1 MGLYAEVRQIMSES
15 TVKILLI
22 EDNLAEARLLDEV
35 LKGFGLDRFQLTW
48 VKRLGEGLTKLEE
61 EDFDVILLDL
71 TLPDSQGLASLPPL
85 MAQAPTVPIVVL
97 TNTNDD
103 ALAIEAVRCGAQD
116 FLVKRLV
123 NVDVLVRS
131 LQYAI
136 ERKRAA
142 VALREANQALEM
154 QVQERTAELKKAQEL
169 NQLKSEFV
177 SMLSHDFRNP
187 LTTILASAGLLQDG
201 NGKLSEERKRA
212 ICQRIRAASYNMAHL
227 LDEVLLIGRA
237 DSGKLECQPTLLD
250 LESFCRQLLEEL
262 QLGADQ
268 KNLSLG
274 FVSQDRLA
282 KVALDDRLLRHIL
295 LNLLTNAMKYSPE
308 GGMVRLELKMHQS
321 AVTFRVEDRGIG
333 ISEEELDKI
342 FNPFYR
348 ARNVGRISG
357 NGLGLAMVKRCVE
370 AHRGEIE
377 VESEEGA
384 GTTFTVVLPTL
395 M

>member
-1 MGLYAEVRQIMSES
+1 MSES

-35 LKGFGLDRFQLTW
+35 LKGFGLDRFQLSW
-48 VKRLGEGLTKLEE
+48 VKRLQEGLVKLGEE
-61 EDFDVILLDL
+61 HFDVILLDL

-85 MAQAPTVPIVVL
+85 MAQAPSVPIVVL

-103 ALAIEAVRCGAQD
+103 ALAIEAVRRGAQD

-142 VALREANQALEM
+142 VALHEAKEALEM

-187 LTTILASAGLLQDG
+187 LTTILASAGLLQNGD
-201 NGKLSEERKRA
+201 GKLSEERKRA

-274 FVSQDRLA
+274 FVSQDRLGQ
-282 KVALDDRLLRHIL
+282 VALDDRLLRHIL
-295 LNLLTNAMKYSPE
+295 LNLLTNAIKYSPE
-308 GGMVRLELKMHQS
+308 GGMVRLELKVRQS
-321 AVTFRVEDRGIG
+321 AVTFRVGDRGIG
-333 ISEEELDKI
+333 VPEEEVDKI

-348 ARNVGRISG
+348 ASNVGRISG

-370 AHRGEIE
+370 AHRGEIQ
-377 VESEEGA
+377 VESKNEE

-395 M
+395 T

>member
-1 MGLYAEVRQIMSES
+1 MLEN

-35 LKGFGLDRFQLTW
+35 LKGFKLDRFRLTW
-48 VKRLGEGLTKLEE
+48 VKRLQEALARLREE
-61 EDFDVILLDL
+61 HFDIILLDL
-71 TLPDSQGLASLPPL
+71 TLPDSQGLASLPLL
-85 MAQAPTVPIVVL
+85 MQQAPTLPIVVL

-103 ALAIEAVRCGAQD
+103 ALAIEAVRYGAQD
-116 FLVKRLV
+116 FLVKRFV

-142 VALREANQALEM
+142 VALREENEALEM
-154 QVQERTAELKKAQEL
+154 QVRERTAELLKAQEL

-177 SMLSHDFRNP
+177 AMLSHDFRNP

-237 DSGKLECQPTLLD
+237 DAGKLECQTALVD
-250 LESFCRQLLEEL
+250 LEFFCRQLLEEL
-262 QLGADQ
+262 QLAADQ

-274 FVSQDRLA
+274 FISQDCLL
-282 KVALDDRLLRHIL
+282 KVSLDDRLLRHIL
-295 LNLLTNAMKYSPE
+295 LNLLTNAIKYSPD
-308 GGMVRLELKMHQS
+308 GGTVRLELKQS
-321 AVTFRVEDRGIG
+321 DKYATFRVCDRGIG
-333 ISEEELDKI
+333 IPESECDKI
-342 FNPFYR
+342 FSPFYR
-348 ARNVGRISG
+348 ASNVDRISG

-370 AHRGEIE
+370 AHCGEIE
-377 VESEEGA
+377 VESKEGV
-384 GTTFTVVLPTL
+384 GTVFTVMLPIVDRVAVNGNAN
-395 M
+395 